1 MVVWANHRVWEEP
14 AGLSAAGH
22 GCMGATSRVRR
33 EAYARF
39 CERQGVR
46 LPLPT
51 RRLETGHGLGPQR
64 LQPNAWTAPDLS
76 ATAPVLDSVTT
87 ISRVSTTGDQ
97 SQPIG
102 STGRRRIRR
111 YSVCRQASD
120 GAGAER
126 ARSGG

>member
-46 LPLPT
+46 LPPLPT
-51 RRLETGHGLGPQR
+51 RRLETGYGLG
-64 LQPNAWTAPDLS
+64 TA
-76 ATAPVLDSVTT
+76 APAALCLDSA
-87 ISRVSTTGDQ
+87 G
-97 SQPIG
+97 PIDY
-102 STGRRRIRR
+102 R
-111 YSVCRQASD
+111 ASP
-120 GAGAER
+120 R
-126 ARSGG
+126 L

>member
-51 RRLETGHGLGPQR
+51 RRTFAWLNRFRR
-64 LQPNAWTAPDLS
+64 LVVRYERLADVHLAFLDL
-76 ATAPVLDSVTT
+76 ACALICLRFLPLPH
-87 ISRVSTTGDQ
+87 RF
-97 SQPIG
+97 
-102 STGRRRIRR
+102 
-111 YSVCRQASD
+111 
-120 GAGAER
+120 
-126 ARSGG
+126 

>member
-14 AGLSAAGH
+14 PGLSAVGH

-51 RRLETGHGLGPQR
+51 RRLETEVRPDEATFSQRVKFPPRQGPASQR
-64 LQPNAWTAPDLS
+64 ESSLAPRE
-76 ATAPVLDSVTT
+76 VTT
-87 ISRVSTTGDQ
+87 AAKRRQ
-97 SQPIG
+97 SD
-102 STGRRRIRR
+102 
-111 YSVCRQASD
+111 RQAVTKVK
-120 GAGAER
+120 
-126 ARSGG
+126 

>member
-14 AGLSAAGH
+14 PGLSAAGH

-51 RRLETGHGLGPQR
+51 RRLETEHGFG
-64 LQPNAWTAPDLS
+64 TAAPAALCVDS
-76 ATAPVLDSVTT
+76 A
-87 ISRVSTTGDQ
+87 G
-97 SQPIG
+97 PIG
-102 STGRRRIRR
+102 HRASPRLYPGTGT
-111 YSVCRQASD
+111 
-120 GAGAER
+120 
-126 ARSGG
+126 

>member
-51 RRLETGHGLGPQR
+51 RRLETGHGLGTAAPAAECVDSAGSIGYRASPR
-64 LQPNAWTAPDLS
+64 LCHD
-76 ATAPVLDSVTT
+76 DF
-87 ISRVSTTGDQ
+87 
-97 SQPIG
+97 
-102 STGRRRIRR
+102 RR
-111 YSVCRQASD
+111 
-120 GAGAER
+120 
-126 ARSGG
+126 